1 MAHTYPIRT
10 VFYRGNEAVKTNHA
24 MWANNAVPN
33 AVRHMQINQY
43 DATHCEVYDSVS
55 GELHAVIKA
64 HIGSNRIE
72 ILFKCDVREGM

>member
-1 MAHTYPIRT
+1 MSSIYPIRT
-10 VFYRGNEAVKTNHA
+10 AFYRKDTVVKVNHA
-24 MWANNAVPN
+24 AWANNAVPN

-43 DATHCEVYDSVS
+43 DATHCEVYDTVT

-72 ILFKCDVREGM
+72 ILFKRQVVEGL

>member
-1 MAHTYPIRT
+1 MAHIYPIRT
-10 VFYRGNEAVKTNHA
+10 VFYHKDAAVKTNHA

-33 AVRHMQINQY
+33 AIRHMQINQY
-43 DATHCEVYDSVS
+43 DATHCEVYDQTS

-72 ILFKCDVREGM
+72 ILFKRTVEEGM